1 MTGVGMKIL
10 SWMITDEMKLTEN
23 YWMYAVVFGI
33 DIPTNQSQPIE
44 STQGTHRTTSAPR
57 TPNPDVDEGE
67 SSAQRKKSHDDF
79 EAKQNEKK
87 VKEHLM
93 AEEIEKLVEGT
104 ENVENNKG
112 VNSVLNNQEVLGTRL
127 EPMSNKESPEVEITV
142 AIQPANVNEVM
153 EESLPKMVD
162 DHVKELTKTQVLIY
176 VAEGLIMERQQNQA
190 DMAKMIDD
198 PHDDAHPEGE
208 NSAKRQKMTVHG
220 TYVFRESSSNQVNKS
235 KPGPSTSGNQEQ
247 LDDFDI
253 WTNTDATDDD
263 ELPTE
268 KVSQE
273 LVEEMS
279 QTVDEAKLCKV
290 VNEMLTQ

>member
-1 MTGVGMKIL
+1 NSGKNKAGVGIKI
-10 SWMITDEMKLTEN
+10 SSCMITDEMKLTEN
-23 YWMYAVVFGI
+23 YRMYAAVFGI

-67 SSAQRKKSHDDF
+67 SKTIQLSIAEQKSHDDF

-142 AIQPANVNEVM
+142 AIQPANVNVEE
-153 EESLPKMVD
+153 EES
-162 DHVKELTKTQVLIY
+162 
-176 VAEGLIMERQQNQA
+176 A
-190 DMAKMIDD
+190 
-198 PHDDAHPEGE
+198 
-208 NSAKRQKMTVHG
+208 
-220 TYVFRESSSNQVNKS
+220 
-235 KPGPSTSGNQEQ
+235 
-247 LDDFDI
+247 
-253 WTNTDATDDD
+253 
-263 ELPTE
+263 
-268 KVSQE
+268 
-273 LVEEMS
+273 
-279 QTVDEAKLCKV
+279 
-290 VNEMLTQ
+290 